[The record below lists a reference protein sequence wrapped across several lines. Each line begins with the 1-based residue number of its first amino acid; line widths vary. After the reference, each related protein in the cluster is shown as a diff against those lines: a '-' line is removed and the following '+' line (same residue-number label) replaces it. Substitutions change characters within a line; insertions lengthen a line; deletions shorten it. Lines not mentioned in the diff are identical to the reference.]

1 MAPSPLLSVMINAAR
16 KGARAVR
23 RDFGE
28 VATLQVS
35 LKGPANFVTKADRR
49 AEQVVREELAKARPT
64 YGFLMEESGEVAGT
78 DGQHRWVIDPID
90 GTTNFI
96 HGIPHFAV
104 SIGLE
109 RAGEAVAGVIYNPNT
124 DELFVAEKGR
134 GAFLNDRRLRVA
146 ARKALSDSV
155 IACGIPHLA
164 RGDHPKFRAEL
175 TRLQAKAAGIR
186 RFGAASLDLAWVA
199 AGRID
204 GYWERGLSPWDLCA
218 GIVIVREAGG
228 IVGDCDASEADPMKT
243 GDVLAANG
251 DLFPLLRAELLAAR
265 KDAAEAA
272 A

>member
-1 MAPSPLLSVMINAAR
+1 MINAAR

-64 YGFLMEESGEVAGT
+64 YGFLMEEGGEIAGT

-109 RAGEAVAGVIYNPNT
+109 RAGEPVAGVIYNPNA

-146 ARKALSDSV
+146 ARKQLSDSIV
-155 IACGIPHLA
+155 ACGIPHLA
-164 RGDHPKFRAEL
+164 RGDHPRFRAEL
-175 TRLQAKAAGIR
+175 TRIQAKAAGIR

-218 GIVIVREAGG
+218 GIVILREAGG

>member
-1 MAPSPLLSVMINAAR
+1 MINAAR

-146 ARKALSDSV
+146 ARKVLSDSV

-228 IVGDCDASEADPMKT
+228 LIGDCDASEADPMKT

-251 DLFPLLRAELLAAR
+251 DLFPQIRAELLAAR
-265 KDAAEAA
+265 KDAAAA
-272 A
+272 